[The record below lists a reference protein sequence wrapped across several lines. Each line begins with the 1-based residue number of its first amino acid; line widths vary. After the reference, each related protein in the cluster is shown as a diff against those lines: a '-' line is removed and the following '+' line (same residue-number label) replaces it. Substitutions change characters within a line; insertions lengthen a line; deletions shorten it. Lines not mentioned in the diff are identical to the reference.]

1 MNLQEYNNVV
11 GAVSQ
16 EFAETGLSIHQLF
29 QWSIKKMHE
38 MYELPINVH
47 PSLDNLSESPLQ
59 RMQGF
64 MKTLQ
69 KEMDEGKEILA
80 LLQFRES
87 GAHDRDLNA
96 EYESLVYS
104 NLLDTGVAVDRAKKI
119 VQELSAS
126 IIEQK
131 EELTVGE
138 AFDRFVLVAIA
149 DWLNDMTVYNRSEAL
164 KYGIPSESVLACI
177 MGSNFTKLGEDG
189 MPIKDENGK
198 FLKGPNFVPPERA
211 IYATM
216 FEQDALVHEAHA
228 IIEAADAVSTVALP
242 ILQDPMAEILF
253 GSEEDD
259 DDYGDMKNDDEF
271 LLPPDRES
279 AEEEWK

>member
-1 MNLQEYNNVV
+1 MSMSLSEYQSVV
-11 GAVSQ
+11 GSISQ

-29 QWSIKKMHE
+29 QWSVKRMHE
-38 MYELPINVH
+38 MYELPINVS
-47 PSLDNLSESPLQ
+47 PSLDNLGESPLQ

-87 GAHDRDLNA
+87 GAHGRDLNA

-104 NLLDTGVAVDRAKKI
+104 NLLDTGVVAERAKKI

-131 EELTVGE
+131 EEFTVGE
-138 AFDRFVLVAIA
+138 AFDRFVLTALA
-149 DWLNDMTVYNRSEAL
+149 DWFGDLQVYNRSESL
-164 KYGIPSESVLACI
+164 KFGIPLESVLACI

-216 FEQDALVHEAHA
+216 FEREQLVEEAQH
-228 IIEAADAVSTVALP
+228 IVEAANSLESVALP
-242 ILQDPMAEILF
+242 ILQDPMAEVLYA
-253 GSEEDD
+253 DD
-259 DDYGDMKNDDEF
+259 SDYDDPEYDEGDDEVS
-271 LLPPDRES
+271 DHS
-279 AEEEWK
+279 GSV